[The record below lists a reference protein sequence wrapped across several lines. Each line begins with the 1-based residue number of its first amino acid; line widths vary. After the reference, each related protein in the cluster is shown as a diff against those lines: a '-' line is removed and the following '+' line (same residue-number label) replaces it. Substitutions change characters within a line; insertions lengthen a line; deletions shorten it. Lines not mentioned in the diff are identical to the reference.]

1 VAAGPSP
8 QAPPPSQPYPTTYP
22 APPTGPQGGYYAQ
35 GYAYPPQG
43 YPAYG
48 PGAYHAPRRITLDEV
63 GLWLNLAGGVLFG
76 LGLVLFASFWAQFP
90 PSAGSTPNYGGMEAG
105 YVLLGVGIMLLA
117 LGIAF
122 IQKVRMD
129 RRREA
134 ETPAAS
140 PSAMPGYLP
149 PTA

>member
-1 VAAGPSP
+1 
-8 QAPPPSQPYPTTYP
+8 
-22 APPTGPQGGYYAQ
+22 
-35 GYAYPPQG
+35 
-43 YPAYG
+43 
-48 PGAYHAPRRITLDEV
+48 V